1 MKMFHKC
8 IRHRCSVRGCR
19 NTHTT
24 VFSKSADKSNSIY
37 LCDECIDAIYGIKSD
52 RIKAETDTKAETPT
66 EAVEETKAETPTK
79 RSASAKKGETKNA

>member
-52 RIKAETDTKAETPT
+52 RIKAETETETPT

-79 RSASAKKGETKNA
+79 RSASAKKGETKDA